1 MSELRR
7 LGDILN
13 FDSEIKT
20 GDQRVIRAYDN
31 LGIKIL
37 FGDETFG
44 LKEFYISS
52 GVEKP
57 AVFSDFKA
65 KVEKVGDYE
74 SSLIDKILHPLSPV
88 VCVKGRMGS
97 GKTTTIKY
105 VLENFIECID
115 CEPDADNLKG
125 LILTI
130 DFKKAVS
137 HEGSLDVNLHDLM
150 SIICKQLWNRC
161 SYYLDLKMEL
171 DLFWKHLLDIND
183 QDHDGFVEDVVGGIL
198 NSHPHLRRVLNIDNE
213 ELMKRERIRED
224 IKSGDIEWYLKYLIL
239 IWRYLVQ
246 TRFSANQGC
255 AVIVLDNLD
264 SLSTDLQSNLIK
276 IIIKSAHA
284 QGPTFVLVVRPET
297 FDRHGLND
305 ELIDVIAHE
314 GPEPYYVV
322 SDRLTRFLDSP
333 EKYFRS
339 VPSLNTEERNFIH
352 QFLSRIVPK
361 LRKDKSYQHFIKAI
375 AGKSVRNALVLTQG
389 LFGLSVGEMKKR
401 DLTVHYITRA
411 MIRYGSRQYKTS
423 DNKRV
428 TNPFDVGG
436 EIDGRLLIKI
446 RILEYVAGHG
456 GSCSEPN
463 IITTFM
469 MFGFQDSLVSQALVE
484 LLHTECQL
492 LASNG
497 FDVFH
502 TLPGNDQEIVSITE
516 VGLGYIDYLIYNID
530 FIQEIMVDARVNA
543 KFHLPP
549 LYNDSL
555 SSKMF
560 TLITFLRELHLED
573 VQEVKSFMSRVTSNY
588 GKIFKPQLLTLG
600 IIRKTYDSS
609 RRLLEFQTRKKP
621 ALKEEYEEILDMFEK
636 LVTEARNNN
645 IALFGVDEEI
655 PSEPE

>member
-7 LGDILN
+7 LGDIVN
-13 FDSEIKT
+13 FDSEIRI
-20 GDQRVIRAYDN
+20 GEQRVIRAYDN

-52 GVEKP
+52 GFEKP
-57 AVFSDFKA
+57 AVFPDFKA

-88 VCVKGRMGS
+88 ICIKGRMGS

-105 VLENFIECID
+105 VLENFIECIE
-115 CEPDADNLKG
+115 CEPHSDNVKG

-137 HEGSLDVNLHDLM
+137 HQGVPDLNLQDLM
-150 SIICKQLWNRC
+150 SIICRQLWNRC
-161 SYYLDLKMEL
+161 SYYLDLKIEL
-171 DLFWKHLLDIND
+171 DLFWRHLLDIND
-183 QDHDGFVEDVVGGIL
+183 QDHDDFVEDVVGGIL
-198 NSHPHLRRVLNIDNE
+198 NSYPHLRRVLVVDDE
-213 ELMKRERIRED
+213 ELKKREDIRED
-224 IKSGDIEWYLKYLIL
+224 IKSNDIEWYLKYLIL

-246 TRFSANQGC
+246 TKFSVNQGC

-264 SLSTDLQSNLIK
+264 SLSTDLQSDLIK
-276 IIIKSAHA
+276 IIIKSAHG

-314 GPEPYYVV
+314 GPEPHYVV
-322 SDRLTRFLDSP
+322 SDRLTRFLDNP
-333 EKYFRS
+333 EKYFQS
-339 VPSLNTEERNFIH
+339 VPSLVVEEKNLIN
-352 QFLSRIVPK
+352 QFLARIVPK
-361 LRKDKSYQHFIKAI
+361 LNKDKSYQHFIRAI

-401 DLTVHYITRA
+401 DLTAHYIVRA
-411 MIRYGSRQYKTS
+411 MIRYGAHQYKTS

-436 EIDGRLLIKI
+436 EIEGRLLIKV

-469 MFGFQDSLVSQALVE
+469 LFGFQDTLISQALVE
-484 LLHTECQL
+484 LLHNECQL

-502 TLPGNDQEIVSITE
+502 ALPGNDQEIVSITE
-516 VGLGYIDYLIYNID
+516 VGQGYIDYLIYNID
-530 FIQEIMVDARVNA
+530 FIQEIMVDARVSA
-543 KFHLPP
+543 KFRLPP
-549 LYNDSL
+549 TYNDSL
-555 SSKMF
+555 CSKLF
-560 TLITFLRELHLED
+560 TLITFLQELHRED
-573 VQEVKSFMSRVTSNY
+573 VQEVKSFMSRGVSNY
-588 GKIFKPQLLTLG
+588 GKIFKPQLITLE

-609 RRLLEFQTRKKP
+609 SRLLEFQIRKKP
-621 ALKEEYEEILDMFEK
+621 ALSEEYQEILDMFEK
-636 LVTEARNNN
+636 LVYEAKSNN
-645 IALFGVDEEI
+645 IALFGVDEVE